1 MVGANERPSALAY
14 RDACRRDRQSPAVS
28 HGAVR
33 ATTELSRISAAA
45 PMAKRQGDFGSNP
58 FIPSRS
64 PICRMAN
71 VVMMWAVTAA
81 SLIAA
86 AAVLAARLQGGA
98 L

>member
-14 RDACRRDRQSPAVS
+14 RDACRRDPKSPAVS
-28 HGAVR
+28 HGAAR
-33 ATTELSRISAAA
+33 ATTELSRISATA

-71 VVMMWAVTAA
+71 VVMMWAVAAA
-81 SLIAA
+81 SLV
-86 AAVLAARLQGGA
+86 AAVSLLIVRLQGGA